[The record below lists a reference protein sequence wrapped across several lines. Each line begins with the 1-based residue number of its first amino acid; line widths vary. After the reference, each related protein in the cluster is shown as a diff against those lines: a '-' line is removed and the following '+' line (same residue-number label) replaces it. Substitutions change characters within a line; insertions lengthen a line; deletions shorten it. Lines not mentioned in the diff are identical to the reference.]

1 MSISIDTE
9 DRCYEAYQALL
20 NGSTVSVSTDSLTHE
35 GISISD
41 LLGIVKDFLKMDGIP
56 HKVFADRRSIKGD
69 YRLRLSRSA
78 S

>member
-1 MSISIDTE
+1 MSISTE
-9 DRCYEAYQALL
+9 DRCYGAYQALL
-20 NGSTVSVSTDSLTHE
+20 RGSTVTVSTDSLTYE

-41 LLGIVKDFLKMDGIP
+41 LLGIVKDFLSWDDIP
-56 HKVFADRRSIKGD
+56 RKVFAERNSGEGV